1 MIKNQNLDDK
11 KSAMLIQKNQ
21 SNRAEKK
28 HILMSLFHTLVVQK
42 FQLSMPEF

>member
-1 MIKNQNLDDK
+1 MTEKISYTN
-11 KSAMLIQKNQ
+11 SENQ